1 LQQPDDLDM
10 TQNQITDSICTAIL
24 RHTKALAAEN
34 FTSPEGVAENAF
46 SAGFLAS
53 FIAHNAMRNPELMA
67 ELIERGMI
75 NNKADD
81 NTKKAKKLIRDVAR
95 ANINSSN
102 GKGVYK

>member
-1 LQQPDDLDM
+1 MTYIDIFNALLARAKESARGSLD
-10 TQNQITDSICTAIL
+10 NHDISAI
-24 RHTKALAAEN
+24 
-34 FTSPEGVAENAF
+34 NAF
-46 SAGFLAS
+46 SSGWLAS
-53 FIAHNAMRNPELMA
+53 YIAGRAETDGELLADM
-67 ELIERGMI
+67 IERGMI